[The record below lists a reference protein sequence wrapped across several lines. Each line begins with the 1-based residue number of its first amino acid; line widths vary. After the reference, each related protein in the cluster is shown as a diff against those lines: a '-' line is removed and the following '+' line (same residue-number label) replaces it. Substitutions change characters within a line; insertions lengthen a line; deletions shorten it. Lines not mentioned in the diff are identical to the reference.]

1 MLSIRYLCSL
11 IAGAAVSLGL
21 LVVASDLTTPAEAVT
36 ADDPMVFAVFGQA
49 GQSMPASPAMAQVWD
64 DGVQLPGGAYAERPA
79 VAKPAA
85 VVVTRTIYYRSSD
98 TWWTRGPVRRVVSWP
113 FRRILGRARCR

>member
-1 MLSIRYLCSL
+1 MVPMRYLCSL
-11 IAGAAVSLGL
+11 TAGAAVSLGL
-21 LVVASDLTTPAEAVT
+21 LIVASDLTTPAAAVT
-36 ADDPMVFAVFGQA
+36 ADDPLVFAVFAQSQGSQPLVAQA
-49 GQSMPASPAMAQVWD
+49 FD

-85 VVVTRTIYYRSSD
+85 VVVTRTIYYRSSE

-113 FRRILGRARCR
+113 FRRILGRRCR